1 MRRAR
6 RAARWIAG
14 TRRARSVRVAAAGV
28 AAAGVLALA
37 GCTATMADLAGERT
51 STAWVTPPAE
61 PGPVEVPATFRFRN
75 RSLGSVQI
83 ESARLAIGTVIET
96 VPPLPATVGPGG
108 TLEVRVTGS
117 FDPSDG
123 DARRT
128 VRLETAGMPS
138 LEMVLEARFV
148 PAAPSQ
154 VKPPAAI
161 AP

>member
-6 RAARWIAG
+6 RAARRIAG
-14 TRRARSVRVAAAGV
+14 TRPSRGARVAAAGV
-28 AAAGVLALA
+28 LALALA

-51 STAWVTPPAE
+51 STSWVTPPAE

-75 RSLGSVQI
+75 RSLGSVRI

-138 LEMVLEARFV
+138 LDMVLEARFV

>member
-1 MRRAR
+1 MG
-6 RAARWIAG
+6 AAIA
-14 TRRARSVRVAAAGV
+14 SVM
-28 AAAGVLALA
+28 LFA
-37 GCTATMADLAGERT
+37 GCTATMADLSGERT
-51 STAWVTPPAE
+51 STSWVTPPAE
-61 PGPVEVPATFRFRN
+61 AGPVDVPATFRFGN
-75 RSLGSVQI
+75 RSLGAVRI
-83 ESARLAIGTVIET
+83 ESARLAIGTVVET

-117 FDPSDG
+117 FDPMDG

>member
-6 RAARWIAG
+6 SASACARGA
-14 TRRARSVRVAAAGV
+14 RRALAIAAVASVAT
-28 AAAGVLALA
+28 LA
-37 GCTATMADLAGERT
+37 GCTATMEDLSGERT

-61 PGPVEVPATFRFRN
+61 VGPVEVSATFRFRN
-75 RSLGSVQI
+75 RSLGSVRI

-117 FDPSDG
+117 FDPEDG

-128 VRLETAGMPS
+128 VRLETAGMPA

-148 PAAPSQ
+148 PAAPTAVQ
-154 VKPPAAI
+154 PPAAI

>member
-1 MRRAR
+1 MA
-6 RAARWIAG
+6 
-14 TRRARSVRVAAAGV
+14 VVPV
-28 AAAGVLALA
+28 MLLA
-37 GCTATMADLAGERT
+37 GCTATMADLAGDRA

-75 RSLGSVQI
+75 RSLGSVRV

-108 TLEVRVTGS
+108 SLEVRVTGS
-117 FDPSDG
+117 FDPADG

-128 VRLETAGMPS
+128 VQLETAGMPS

-148 PAAPSQ
+148 PAAPAQ
-154 VKPPAAI
+154 VRPPAAI
-161 AP
+161 SP

>member
-1 MRRAR
+1 VRAR
-6 RAARWIAG
+6 GACVVGAC
-14 TRRARSVRVAAAGV
+14 AAGLV
-28 AAAGVLALA
+28 LA

-51 STAWVTPPAE
+51 STSWVTPPAE
-61 PGPVEVPATFRFRN
+61 AGPVEVPATFRFRN
-75 RSLGSVQI
+75 RSLGSVRI

>member
-1 MRRAR
+1 MRRALG
-6 RAARWIAG
+6 AAI
-14 TRRARSVRVAAAGV
+14 TPVM
-28 AAAGVLALA
+28 LLA
-37 GCTATMADLAGERT
+37 GCTATMADLSGERT
-51 STAWVTPPAE
+51 STSWVTPPAE
-61 PGPVEVPATFRFRN
+61 AGPVDVPATFRFRN
-75 RSLGSVQI
+75 RSLGSVRI

-108 TLEVRVTGS
+108 TLEVQVTGS
-117 FDPSDG
+117 FDPMDG

>member
-1 MRRAR
+1 MRRALG
-6 RAARWIAG
+6 AAIA
-14 TRRARSVRVAAAGV
+14 SVM
-28 AAAGVLALA
+28 LIA
-37 GCTATMADLAGERT
+37 GCTATLADLSGERT
-51 STAWVTPPAE
+51 STSWVTPPAE
-61 PGPVEVPATFRFRN
+61 AGPVDVPATFRFRN
-75 RSLGSVQI
+75 RSLGSVRI
-83 ESARLAIGTVIET
+83 ESARLAIGTVVET

-117 FDPSDG
+117 FDPMDG

>member
-1 MRRAR
+1 
-6 RAARWIAG
+6 
-14 TRRARSVRVAAAGV
+14 
-28 AAAGVLALA
+28 
-37 GCTATMADLAGERT
+37 MAELAGERT
-51 STAWVTPPAE
+51 STSWVTPPAE
-61 PGPVEVPATFRFRN
+61 AGPVEVPATFRFRN
-75 RSLGSVQI
+75 RSLGSVRI

-108 TLEVRVTGS
+108 TFEVRVTGS
-117 FDPSDG
+117 FDPMDG

-128 VRLETAGMPS
+128 VRLETAGMPP

-154 VKPPAAI
+154 VRPPAAI